1 MKKVLIFYA
10 SYGGGHLSAAK
21 SIKQYIDEYFDDVQT
36 EMIDCVKYVNKA
48 LDKVTTAAYREMAK
62 KAPWAWEK
70 VYYKSQDGFL
80 GKVSTTS
87 NKIMAVKMAKLF
99 REFEPDV
106 VISTHPF
113 GSQMTSYLKQK
124 GKTNCKLATIM
135 TDFKPHE
142 QWLIGN
148 NFVDFFFV
156 SNSCMK
162 EELVKNNIPEN
173 KIFVTGIPISN
184 RFLQTYN
191 KDEICSLFDIDTNK
205 KTVLFFGGGE
215 YGLGKDRTVAILNS
229 LTDFSNIQVIAIAGK
244 NEKMKQ
250 EFERIVKEKNKEN
263 EIKVLPFTDKV
274 PELMAISDL
283 VITKPGGLTV
293 SESLASH
300 LPLVVINP
308 IPGQEEENAE
318 FLENSNCA
326 VWLKKD
332 DEPKNVLSSILN
344 NENKL
349 EELKSN
355 SIRLAKQNAT
365 QDICNIIF
373 ASEVAN

>member
-21 SIKQYIDEYFDDVQT
+21 SIKQYIDEYYDDVQT
-36 EMIDCVKYVNKA
+36 EMIDCVKYINKA

-113 GSQMTSYLKQK
+113 GCQMTSYLKQK
-124 GKTNCKLATIM
+124 GKTNCKLATVM
-135 TDFKPHE
+135 TDFKSHD

-148 NFVDFFFV
+148 KFVDFYFV
-156 SNSCMK
+156 SNSNMK
-162 EELVKNNIPEN
+162 DELIKNDIDEN
-173 KIFVTGIPISN
+173 KVFVTGIPISS
-184 RFLQTYN
+184 RFLQSYN
-191 KDEICSLFDIDTNK
+191 KDEICSLFDISPNK
-205 KTVLFFGGGE
+205 KTILFFGGGE
-215 YGLGKDRTVAILNS
+215 YGLGKDRTVSILDS
-229 LTDFSNIQVIAIAGK
+229 LTDFSDIQVIAIAGK

-250 EFERIVKEKNKEN
+250 EFERIVKEKNKESSV
-263 EIKVLPFTDKV
+263 KVLPFTDKV

-300 LPLVVINP
+300 LPLIVINP

-326 VWLKKD
+326 IWLKKND
-332 DEPKNVLSSILN
+332 DPKIVLSNILN
-344 NENKL
+344 NEAKL
-349 EELKSN
+349 EEMKNN
-355 SIRLAKQNAT
+355 SIKLAKQNST
-365 QDICNIIF
+365 EDICNIIF
-373 ASEVAN
+373 SNKE

>member
-21 SIKQYIDEYFDDVQT
+21 SIKQYIDQNYPNVQT

-48 LDKVTTAAYREMAK
+48 LDKITTAAYREMAK

-70 VYYKSQDGFL
+70 VYYQSQGGLL

-99 REFEPDV
+99 REFKPDV

-124 GKTNCKLATIM
+124 GKTNCLLATIM
-135 TDFKPHE
+135 TDFKSHE

-148 NFVDFFFV
+148 KFVNFYFV
-156 SNSCMK
+156 SNSSMK
-162 EELVKNNIPEN
+162 EEMMQNEIPED

-184 RFLQTYN
+184 RFLQTYS
-191 KDEICSLFDIDTNK
+191 KQEIFSSFHLDPNE
-205 KTVLFFGGGE
+205 KTILFFGGGE
-215 YGLGKDRTVAILNS
+215 YGLGKDKTVAILES
-229 LTDFSNIQVIAIAGK
+229 LADFPDIQVVAIAGK
-244 NEKMKQ
+244 NEKMQ
-250 EFERIVKEKNKEN
+250 QAFEKIVYEKNKQN
-263 EIKVLPFTDKV
+263 IIKVLPFTDKV
-274 PELMAISDL
+274 PELMSISNL

-300 LPLVVINP
+300 LPLIVINP

-318 FLENSNCA
+318 FLEKMGCA
-326 VWLKKD
+326 IWLKK
-332 DEPKNVLSSILN
+332 EENPKEVLSTVLGN
-344 NENKL
+344 ATKL
-349 EELKSN
+349 EEMKKLAEH
-355 SIRLAKQNAT
+355 LAKPNAT
-365 QDICNIIF
+365 KEICSIIL
-373 ASEVAN
+373 SKKE